1 MNYTPLYTND
11 PEWKYHN
18 SICKDAGNIWQ
29 NNEGLT
35 KEEELFFYHMMLE
48 ALKERTK
55 IEDIFNF

>member
-1 MNYTPLYTND
+1 MNHTPLYTND

-35 KEEELFFYHMMLE
+35 KAEELFFYNMMLE
-48 ALKERTK
+48 ALTERTK

>member
-1 MNYTPLYTND
+1 MNSTPLYYND

-35 KEEELFFYHMMLE
+35 KEEEML
-48 ALKERTK
+48 AIFLLLK
-55 IEDIFNF
+55 